1 LVGRILIATG
11 SKLFQAILNS
21 NASQL
26 ATIWA
31 DPGYGV
37 TADTPLVFL
46 HTGKTYLET
55 AVASPAEFVL
65 FAATIT
71 EILLPFFPSQ
81 LYCSFHHCK

>member
-55 AVASPAEFVL
+55 AVASPAKL
-65 FAATIT
+65 LLAAATMADV
-71 EILLPFFPSQ
+71 FFPSF
-81 LYCSFHHCK
+81 LS